1 MTLALRPYQRD
12 AVDAIAAGLGDGGRG
27 QLHAACGSGKTI
39 TGLAAS
45 LKLLPGP
52 ATFVV
57 AVPSLSLLAQ
67 TITVWRE
74 LAGLDAVL
82 AVCSDET
89 VTDDSPRVEDIPAEV
104 TTRPEVITS
113 WLGRRQGRRLIVTT
127 YHSARHVGDA
137 LLAARSTADLLL
149 LDEAHHL
156 TGDPADSTRRVL
168 SDVTFP
174 ARRRLYMTATPR
186 IDAARAERSGLLTM
200 SDTAVFGPVLY
211 EYTWARAIREG
222 YLEDYRV
229 VVMGVTQAE
238 ICDLLRDPDRFHVT
252 GPGAPDIKLIAA
264 QAVIAKAVS
273 QFGLRRVL
281 AFCPRIET
289 AREFTRTLKGTLA
302 RLPGEHLPGP
312 VHAEWVSGEMTHAQ
326 RDRVL
331 DTLREPPANWTV
343 VANVRCLSEGVDVPA
358 VDAVAF
364 TSPKSSQVDIMQAV
378 GRALRRDKDG
388 TGTATIIVPI
398 VVPDSTEA
406 ISDLEPG
413 DFNTLW
419 HVLRAL
425 RAHDEDLGI
434 ELDATRARVETGEP
448 PLPNKVTVQLP
459 PGSAHTVLA
468 QIKALVVEQTTSSWW
483 TGYGYAHRYHE
494 RHGNVAVPSTYIT
507 DDGFKLGTWITNA
520 RQHWRKGWLRPDR
533 VAALERIGMVLDTT
547 AIPWRRFLGELEQF
561 RAVHGHLKVPQA
573 YVSPS
578 GYALGSKVNVTRQHK
593 SLPEWVRSALDD
605 LGMVWNSAHASWQEL
620 VNECLV
626 YREHHGHL
634 DVPRPYTT
642 PEGYR
647 LGQRLGGKAQK
658 ARKGKLDPTELKTL
672 QELGWSPSSARG
684 TREQRWKA
692 FLAACDRYVAQH
704 GSLADVASDHV
715 DEQGYRLG
723 DRINYYRWLASGKSG
738 RNLSEDRRQEL
749 DKRGMK
755 WRVAPSRPVSPQEAE
770 HLLTLA
776 ADVLG
781 EEVARLLDNGVT
793 QKSIAEALKLPCN
806 SLNHKIR
813 TYRETGCWVV
823 TRQLGETV
831 SEADIELLCSLPAPR
846 QGEKVLE
853 LMEES
858 TPEAIVKALG
868 ATATGLKRSVTEYR
882 KTGRWAPPRRMISK
896 TEAQHLRETSAP
908 RQGGEVERLIAANV
922 RMDSIADALGFSP
935 SGLGKRLSAF
945 RSTGRWPHRSSS

>member
-12 AVDAIAAGLGDGGRG
+12 AVEAIAAGLGDGGRG

-39 TGLAAS
+39 MGLAAS

-57 AVPSLSLLAQ
+57 AAPSLSLLAQ

-74 LAGLDAVL
+74 HAGLDAVL

-89 VTDDSPRVEDIPAEV
+89 VTDDSLHAEDIPADV
-104 TTRPEVITS
+104 TTRQEVITS
-113 WLGRRQGRRLIVTT
+113 WLGRSQGRRLIVTT

-137 LLAARSTADLLL
+137 LLAARCTADLLL

-156 TGDPADSTRRVL
+156 TGDPADSTRRGL

-174 ARRRLYMTATPR
+174 ARRRLFMTATPR
-186 IDAARAERSGLLTM
+186 IDAGRADRSGLLTM

-238 ICDLLRDPDRFHVT
+238 IYDLLRDTDRFHVT

-281 AFCPRIET
+281 AFCPRVET

-302 RLPGEHLPGP
+302 RLPREDLPGS

-331 DTLREPPANWTV
+331 DTLREPPADWTV

-378 GRALRRDKDG
+378 GRALRRDKTG

-419 HVLRAL
+419 HILRAL
-425 RAHDEDLGI
+425 RAHDEALGI
-434 ELDATRARVETGEP
+434 ELDATRASVETGEP
-448 PLPNKVTVQLP
+448 PLPNKVTVELP
-459 PGSAHTVLA
+459 PGAAHTVLA
-468 QIKALVVEQTTSSWW
+468 QIKALVVKQTTSSWW
-483 TGYGYAHRYHE
+483 TGYGYAHRFYE
-494 RHGNVAVPSTYIT
+494 QHGDVAMPSTYVT
-507 DDGFKLGTWITNA
+507 DDGFKLGTWIANA
-520 RQHWRKGWLRPDR
+520 RQQWRKGWLRPDR

-605 LGMVWNSAHASWQEL
+605 LGMVWNSAHATWQEL
-620 VNECLV
+620 VDECLV

-647 LGQRLGGKAQK
+647 LGERLYSKAKK
-658 ARKGKLDPTELKTL
+658 ARKGELDPAELKTL
-672 QELGWSPSSARG
+672 EELGWSPG
-684 TREQRWKA
+684 MERWDA

-704 GSLADVASDHV
+704 GSLAGVTTDHV
-715 DEQGYRLG
+715 DEEGYNLG
-723 DRINYYRWLASGKSG
+723 DGINYYRMLASGKGG
-738 RNLSEDRRQEL
+738 RNLREDRRQEL
-749 DKRGMK
+749 ERRGMK
-755 WRVAPSRPVSPQEAE
+755 WRVAPSRTVFPREVT
-770 HLLTLA
+770 HLLTLT
-776 ADVLG
+776 ADDQG
-781 EEVARLLDNGVT
+781 EEIMRLLDDGVT
-793 QKSIAEALKLPCN
+793 QKSIAEALDLHRG

-813 TYRETGCWVV
+813 TYRQTGRWVGV
-823 TRQLGETV
+823 RQQRKSI
-831 SEADIELLCSLPAPR
+831 SEADAELLCSLPAPR

-853 LMEES
+853 LLEEATS
-858 TPEAIVKALG
+858 DAIVKGLG
-868 ATATGLKRSVTEYR
+868 TTTNGLKISVREYR
-882 KTGRWAPPRRMISK
+882 DTGRWSPPRRKISK
-896 TEAQHLRETSAP
+896 TEALRLRETSVA
-908 RQGGEVERLIAANV
+908 RQGEEIEKLLAANV
-922 RMDSIADALGFSP
+922 KLNSIARALGLRP
-935 SGLGKRLSAF
+935 PTLSNKLATF
-945 RSTGRWPHRSSS
+945 RRTGRWPHRSPS